1 MSDLVPQKN
10 DEYTPTSVL
19 AKQGVAAVGC
29 LAGGLVL
36 LLVGAFPTWLTI
48 AVGVIAAA
56 AGLGAPLITKDREDK
71 KAGIVAAIVGGLFIL
86 SEIPIVGGLAG
97 FCLGA
102 ATLGLFGLGIWK
114 GIQFIKGLKA
124 RS

>member
-10 DEYTPTSVL
+10 ENTPTSTL

-29 LAGGLVL
+29 LAGGAVL
-36 LLVGAFPTWLTI
+36 LLIGAFPAWLSVTI
-48 AVGVIAAA
+48 GVLAAV
-56 AGLGAPLITKDREDK
+56 AGIGAPIISKDKEDK
-71 KAGIVAAIVGGLFIL
+71 VPGAILAATGGLFIL
-86 SEIPIVGGLAG
+86 SKLPILGVLANI
-97 FCLGA
+97 CLGS

>member
-10 DEYTPTSVL
+10 EYTPTSVL

-36 LLVGAFPTWLTI
+36 LIIGALPVVPTI
-48 AVGVIAAA
+48 IIGAIAAVV
-56 AGLGAPLITKDREDK
+56 GLGAPIFSKDREDK
-71 KAGIVAAIVGGLFIL
+71 KVGLIVAATGALFIL
-86 SEIPIVGGLAG
+86 STVPILGGLAG